1 MRRVDVDKYCAQT
14 TQSSMPNGLCRCN
27 CQCMRKLI
35 KGGFSGRLEPE
46 LEMRIDELARYLEVP
61 CKVVSIVC
69 TRKERNLV
77 IANRIRKLSSTKGEY
92 LRQRCREDDDE

>member
-77 IANRIRKLSSTKGEY
+77 IANRIRKLSSTKGGVFAATMP
-92 LRQRCREDDDE
+92 RR